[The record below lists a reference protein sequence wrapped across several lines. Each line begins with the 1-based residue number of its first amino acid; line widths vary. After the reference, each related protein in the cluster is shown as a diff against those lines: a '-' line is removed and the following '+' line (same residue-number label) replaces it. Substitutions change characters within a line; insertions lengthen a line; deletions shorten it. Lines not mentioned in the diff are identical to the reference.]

1 MRPHQTGTSSTP
13 PGNDPPPTPPPDA
26 AGAER
31 SERMT
36 PDRAAELNRHA
47 WDSIRRQR
55 DEGLIPK
62 NVDVAADIL
71 AGRTARSPEQ
81 LALLGDVA
89 GKRLLDLGCGDG
101 KELLEFARDGAQV
114 VGVDNSPLQLAAA
127 RRAADA
133 LGLSCRLVLA
143 DLLRLPDDLLR
154 GEFDIVFS
162 SHVTAWIG
170 NLDAWFS
177 LARRA
182 LKPGGVFLLT
192 GGHTLSGFFGDMQ
205 RGKTHRQSYFDAG
218 PFVFESHGHGSSK
231 EWNPA
236 GDQRTAVEW
245 SHPLGSIVTAVAH
258 AGFRITDLVER
269 GDSAAKSG
277 LPPGYPAQ
285 FILRAEND

>member
-1 MRPHQTGTSSTP
+1 MMLKERPMPDQPGTSNTSTNANP
-13 PGNDPPPTPPPDA
+13 MPRVGESMST
-26 AGAER
+26 
-31 SERMT
+31 
-36 PDRAAELNRHA
+36 DRAAELNRHT

-71 AGRTARSPEQ
+71 AGKTARSPEQ
-81 LALLGDVA
+81 IALLGEVA

-101 KELLEFARDGAQV
+101 KELLEFARDGARV
-114 VGVDNSPLQLAAA
+114 VGVDNSPRQLAAA
-127 RRAADA
+127 QRAADT

-170 NLDAWFS
+170 DLDAWFS
-177 LARRA
+177 AARRA
-182 LKPGGVFLLT
+182 LRPGGVFLLT
-192 GGHTLSGFFGDMQ
+192 SGHPLSGYFGEMQ
-205 RGKTHRQSYFDAG
+205 RGKTDRKAYFEPG
-218 PFVFESHGHGSSK
+218 PFVSEERASK

-236 GDQRTAVEW
+236 GDRRTAVEW
-245 SHPLGSIVTAVAH
+245 RYTLGDIVTAVAH

-269 GDSAAKSG
+269 GDSASKTG
-277 LPPGYPAQ
+277 LPSGYPGQ
-285 FILRAEND
+285 FILRAVND

>member
-1 MRPHQTGTSSTP
+1 MNRPVTT
-13 PGNDPPPTPPPDA
+13 DEA
-26 AGAER
+26 AR
-31 SERMT
+31 
-36 PDRAAELNRHA
+36 LNRHH

-71 AGRTARSPEQ
+71 NGKTARYPEQ
-81 LALLGDVA
+81 LVLLGDVR

-101 KELLEFARDGAQV
+101 KELLEFARDGALV
-114 VGVDNSPLQLAAA
+114 IGVDNSPRQLDAAQ
-127 RRAADA
+127 RAADA
-133 LGLSCRLVLA
+133 LGLSCRLILA

-170 NLDAWFS
+170 DLDAWFS
-177 LARRA
+177 AVHRA

-192 GGHTLSGFFGDMQ
+192 GGHPLSGYFGDMQ
-205 RGKTHRQSYFDAG
+205 RGATYRSSYFETG
-218 PFVFESHGHGSSK
+218 PFVFESRGADK

-236 GDQRTAVEW
+236 GDERTAVEW
-245 SHPLGSIVTAVAH
+245 SHTVGVIVTAVAH

-269 GDSAAKSG
+269 GDSRPKTG
-277 LPPGYPAQ
+277 LPSGYPGE
-285 FILRAEND
+285 FILRAVREYSRA